1 MNSTSSAF
9 TLPFRFRSSHLLKC
23 LYIDIRTPSLSATSM
38 EYILCQ
44 ENTNKAPLVLSEF
57 LGTAN
62 SFTSALLIN
71 PHDVLGVAEAIN
83 QGLTVR
89 VLLHL

>member
-1 MNSTSSAF
+1 
-9 TLPFRFRSSHLLKC
+9 
-23 LYIDIRTPSLSATSM
+23 M